1 VSQTVKLVMPKTEQ
15 EQILARLSMI
25 AKLLAFQL
33 VREEPTREGQVD
45 LLDAAG
51 FTPREIGDML
61 GIKAGTVTV
70 TLYNIRRKKSQ
81 GKVTVAREARK

>member
-1 VSQTVKLVMPKTEQ
+1 MPKSEQ
-15 EQILARLSMI
+15 EQILSKLTMI

-33 VREEPTREGQVD
+33 VREEPTRERQVD

-51 FTPREIGDML
+51 FSPREIGDML

-70 TLYNIRRKKSQ
+70 TLFNIRQKRAKAK
-81 GKVTVAREARK
+81 GAVAREARK